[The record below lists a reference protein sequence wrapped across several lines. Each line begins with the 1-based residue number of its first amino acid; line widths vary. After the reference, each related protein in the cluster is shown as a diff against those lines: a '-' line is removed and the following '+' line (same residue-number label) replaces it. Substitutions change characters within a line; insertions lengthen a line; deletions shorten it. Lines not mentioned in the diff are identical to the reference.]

1 MSTITSSEIQALID
15 SGHITEAGTLLTMHG
30 DELSP
35 HSREDLETRHQQR
48 WNRANALIAQG
59 EEHEFQGKN
68 REAQECYQQAAK
80 IAVDFPGL
88 QERRKR
94 ITETLAL
101 TDAVRLRSKRIR
113 TQVGE
118 SKGRQGSGKSGTPLL
133 LGALLLALGGGG
145 WWYTHQQN
153 TQPDRT
159 ALQTSTSVTSEKLPV
174 TPSAPAPPQPPSQIQ
189 EQRPTPRVPVKAPVA
204 ELGAQILAAT
214 TDTVEKSEAD
224 AQELVQ
230 SLTDPQLPEHKAVTA
245 QQNAPEMPSPEV
257 VLPASRPEHQDPLP
271 EPPLQRLEKNQQAE
285 PVSTTAQ
292 NTPKT
297 SPEPVAPKATG
308 PTPANPATL
317 TAQPLQPPKQKYT
330 VMPGDSLSKIAKRLL
345 CNEDAWPELYARNKK
360 LIDNPDVLLIGT
372 QLDLHGLKNLC
383 SGNRTP

>member
-1 MSTITSSEIQALID
+1 MSTITSSDIQALID
-15 SGHITEAGTLLTMHG
+15 TGHITEAGTLLTMHG

-35 HSREDLETRHQQR
+35 HTREDLETRHQQQ
-48 WNRANALIAQG
+48 WNKADALIAQG

-118 SKGRQGSGKSGTPLL
+118 SKGGQGSGKSGTSLL
-133 LGALLLALGGGG
+133 LGALFLALSGGG
-145 WWYTHQQN
+145 WWYMYQQN
-153 TQPDRT
+153 TQPDT
-159 ALQTSTSVTSEKLPV
+159 AVLQSPASLSKEKLSVTQ
-174 TPSAPAPPQPPSQIQ
+174 PAPTPPPPPQQLQ
-189 EQRPTPRVPVKAPVA
+189 EQRLAPRVSAQIPVA

-230 SLTDPQLPEHKAVTA
+230 SLTDSPLTEHRAVTD
-245 QQNAPEMPSPEV
+245 QQNVPEEASPDVMPAASTPE
-257 VLPASRPEHQDPLP
+257 RQDLLP
-271 EPPLQRLEKNQQAE
+271 EPSLQRLAENQQTE
-285 PVSTTAQ
+285 QVSTIAQ
-292 NTPKT
+292 NTPKS
-297 SPEPVAPKATG
+297 SPEPVAPKATVL
-308 PTPANPATL
+308 PPAKPVTS
-317 TAQPLQPPKQKYT
+317 TALPPKQKYT

-345 CNEDAWPELYARNKK
+345 CNEDAWLELYARNKK
-360 LIDNPDVLLIGT
+360 LIDNPDILLIGT
-372 QLDLHGLKNLC
+372 QLDLHGLINRC
-383 SGNRTP
+383 PGNRTP